1 MALTTRRPAVP
12 SRETV
17 PYAYLDGTFYF
28 ETNPMATHPNLVR
41 EMLNAGVPDSAI
53 QNCVFGYVQNLS
65 DDEVPEYEYDT
76 VSDMFDSNQDP
87 DLLAEMDAKLQ
98 AWFPGIKKDQGMM
111 YSSGWTIRAQ
121 SDIMPGMNDMSPIE
135 TAIQNDPAAQTAIE
149 ALTRAGGRVFVVGG
163 AVRDAILGAS
173 PKDIDLMCQG
183 LDEDEIVNA
192 LNPLGR
198 LDFTGK
204 QFGVFRFKNGNS
216 EVEIALPRTETST
229 GPGHKDFSVTT
240 DPYLDPEA
248 DLARRDFTGNAMAYE
263 PATGQLIDPHGGAD
277 DLQQGRLSLVNDNA
291 FEDDPLRVVRALV
304 ANARFGLQPDNNLKQ
319 ALKDNAHK
327 ITDLPG
333 ERIQMELDKLLSS
346 RDPAQAVQLAEQS
359 GLIPYLV
366 PELNSAVG
374 FDQKNPHH
382 DLDVF
387 QHTMQVLRAMSRL
400 SSDPDLRLAAL
411 LHDSG
416 KPDSFWH
423 DEDAPEGGGGHFY
436 KKVMPDGTV
445 KGQDH
450 EDVGAQNVRAFME
463 RLRYPKARID
473 RVEALV
479 QHHMF
484 PYFNSLKGAR
494 RFLRS
499 LNGDVKMAFDLLTL
513 READASGKLDN
524 EPGNFDRTSIDK
536 ARQLLQEAID
546 AQAEQGQGFTLKDL
560 AVNGNDMVQLGLKGR
575 QIGQALNKLLD
586 LVVDNPD
593 LNNHDTLMKI
603 VREGV

>member
-1 MALTTRRPAVP
+1 MALTTRRPVLPPGEAL
-12 SRETV
+12 
-17 PYAYLDGTFYF
+17 PYVYLDGTFYF
-28 ETNPMATHPNLVR
+28 DTSFMANHANVVR
-41 EMLNAGVPDSAI
+41 EMGKQGVPASAI
-53 QNCVFGYVQNLS
+53 QDAIFGYVSNDS
-65 DDEVPEYEYDT
+65 DDSVPHYRYDT
-76 VSDMFDSNQDP
+76 VSDLFPSDP
-87 DLLAEMDAKLQ
+87 NPDQMADLATKLQ
-98 AWFPGIKKDQGMM
+98 AWFPGIKLNQGMM
-111 YSSGWTIRAQ
+111 YEGSSWTIQSQ
-121 SDIMPGMNDMSPIE
+121 SDNISDMTPIE
-135 TAIQNDPAAQTAIE
+135 TAIQNDSAAQTAIE

-183 LDEDEIVNA
+183 LDEDEIIAA

-204 QFGVFRFKNGNS
+204 QFGVFRFKNGDS

-229 GPGHKDFSVTT
+229 GPGHKDFQVTT
-240 DPYLDPEA
+240 DPYLDPET

-263 PATGQLIDPHGGAD
+263 PATGALIDPHGGAE
-277 DLQQGRLSLVNDNA
+277 DLQSKRLSLVNDRA

-304 ANARFGLQPDNNLKQ
+304 ANARFGLEPDPALKQ
-319 ALKDNAHK
+319 SLKDNAHK

-333 ERIQMELDKLLSS
+333 ERVQMELDKLLSS
-346 RDPAQAVQLAEQS
+346 NDPAKAIQLAEES
-359 GLIPYLV
+359 DLIPYLV
-366 PELNSAVG
+366 PELNAAVG

-387 QHTMQVLRAMSRL
+387 QHTMQVLRAASKL
-400 SSDPDLRLAAL
+400 TSDPDIRLAAL

-416 KPDSFWH
+416 KPDSFWL
-423 DEDAPEGGGGHFY
+423 DENAPDGGGGHFY
-436 KKVMPDGTV
+436 KKIMSDGTI

-524 EPGNFDRTSIDK
+524 EPNNFDRTSVDK
-536 ARQLLQEAID
+536 ARQLLQEAIE
-546 AQAEQGQGFTLKDL
+546 AQADQGQGFTLKDL

-586 LVVDNPD
+586 LVVDNPE
-593 LNNHDTLMKI
+593 LNDHDTLMK
-603 VREGV
+603 VVKEGV